1 MGGDA
6 GDRPWD
12 CRVVAL
18 PQIGALEFL
27 SSDHAPI
34 TSRSP
39 SPGEPRRN
47 HDDRRDCGCAGG
59 TGCRRDDDLA
69 VSPVASVDAGGL
81 SDDEPA
87 DPAETRAAPP
97 NAPTPACV
105 RPAPPTAPPTAPA
118 HA

>member
-47 HDDRRDCGCAGG
+47 HDDRRDCGGAGG
-59 TGCRRDDDLA
+59 TCCRRDDDLA
-69 VSPVASVDAGGL
+69 VSPVASVDSGGL
-81 SDDEPA
+81 RDDDRAGPGEA
-87 DPAETRAAPP
+87 RAAT
-97 NAPTPACV
+97 ATAATAVGV
-105 RPAPPTAPPTAPA
+105 RPATATATEQP
-118 HA
+118 